1 MDVVA
6 KQGGAVS
13 PVPLLGCGASG
24 AAFCGAGT
32 MHYSVFSL
40 LRNALSGN
48 RHWTPAWRD
57 PAPKPRYD
65 TLIVGGGG
73 HGLATAY
80 YLAKEHGITDVA
92 VLEKGYI
99 GSGNVGRNTTIIRSN
114 YLLPANTHFYEKS
127 LTLWE
132 GLEQDINYNAMVSQ
146 RGVLNLFHSDAQRDA
161 YARRGNAMRLAG
173 VDAELLDAE
182 AVRAKVPGLAI
193 GDARFPVKG
202 GLLQRRGGTVR
213 HDAVA
218 WGYARAADR
227 RGVDI
232 LQHTEVTGIR
242 VEAGRV
248 VGVET
253 TRGLIGARRVGLA
266 AAGNSS
272 RVAAM
277 AGLRLPIESHV
288 LQAFVSEAV
297 KPLVDTVVTFGAGHF
312 YVSQSDKG
320 GLVFGGDIDGYN
332 SYAQR
337 GSLPVVED
345 VMESAVALFPGFSR
359 LRYLRQWGG
368 IMDMSMDGSPIIDR
382 TPIDGLFLNCGW
394 CYGGFKATP
403 ASGWCFAHTIATG
416 APHALNAGFRLDRF
430 TRGAVIDEK
439 GAGAQ
444 ANQH

>member
-1 MDVVA
+1 M
-6 KQGGAVS
+6 K
-13 PVPLLGCGASG
+13 
-24 AAFCGAGT
+24 
-32 MHYSVFSL
+32 YSALSL
-40 LRNALSGN
+40 LRHAATGN
-48 RHWTPAWRD
+48 RSWKPVWRY
-57 PAPKPRYD
+57 PEPKPAYD
-65 TLIVGGGG
+65 TVIVGGGG
-73 HGLATAY
+73 HGLATAH
-80 YLAKEHGITDVA
+80 YLAKLHGITDVA
-92 VLEKGYI
+92 VVEKGHL

-114 YLLPANTHFYEKS
+114 YLLPGNTPFYEHS
-127 LTLWE
+127 LKLWE

-146 RGVLNLFHSDAQRDA
+146 RGVLNLCHSDSQRDA

-173 VDAELLDAE
+173 VDAELLDAA
-182 AVRAKVPGLAI
+182 AVRAMVPTLNM
-193 GDARFPVKG
+193 DSVRFPVKG

-218 WGYARAADR
+218 WGYARAADA
-227 RGVDI
+227 RGVDL
-232 LQHTEVTGIR
+232 LQNTEVTGIR
-242 VEAGRV
+242 VEGGCV
-248 VGVET
+248 KGVET
-253 TRGLIGARRVGLA
+253 TRGFIGAKRVGLA
-266 AAGNSS
+266 CAGNSS

-297 KPLVDTVVTFGAGHF
+297 KPVLDTVVTYGAGHF
-312 YVSQSDKG
+312 YMSQSDKG

-337 GSLPVVED
+337 GGMPVVED
-345 VMESAVALFPGFSR
+345 VMEMAVQLFPASSR

-416 APHALNAGFRLDRF
+416 QPHALNAALRLDRF
-430 TRGAVIDEK
+430 AMGALIDEN

-444 ANQH
+444 PNLH